1 MADLVVTLRPV
12 PVDRVVYLSGVSAE
26 GVAAATARCAELPAA
41 VVLEPPAIDSVAA
54 FVAGVLD
61 ALDAVARQLLP
72 AWLPEADGLD
82 GPQGSSL
89 MAIRA
94 VAIERARVAGYPST
108 FLADLAERALTGRPS
123 RGRLRPEARVAGLA
137 RVVASGFRRDRLV
150 LVMPAAPNPGKAAP
164 NPGKTAS
171 SPGRTAPSPGQT
183 AGNVVVAGSEWL
195 ADRGR
200 LGVWLTGAGPSGPE
214 RVGTV
219 RIEAAPPVAE
229 VEPPG
234 PEVALPSPARHGR
247 PHPRSTVEAALE
259 AVLARQEW
267 AYGRIW
273 NGTYQPTLIHSPI
286 RPDLL
291 WPAERVVVE
300 LDGLE
305 HCRPDQY
312 DADRVRDVRLQLDGY
327 AVLRFTNAR
336 VKHDV
341 QAVATQIEHL
351 IRTRR
356 QDIAK
361 GQQGG

>member
-1 MADLVVTLRPV
+1 MGSAITMLRDV
-12 PVDRVVYLSGVSAE
+12 PVDRVVHLSGVSAG
-26 GVAAATARCAELPAA
+26 GVAAAVARCADLPAC
-41 VVLEPPAIDSVAA
+41 VVATPSATGSVAA

-61 ALDAVARQLLP
+61 TLDAVARQLLP
-72 AWLPEADGLD
+72 EWLPEADGLD
-82 GPQGSSL
+82 GPQGAAL
-89 MAIRA
+89 VAIRA
-94 VAIERARVAGYPST
+94 VAIERARVAGYSSA
-108 FLADLAERALTGRPS
+108 FLADLAERALTGRRS
-123 RGRLRPEARVAGLA
+123 RARLRPEVRVVGLA
-137 RVVASGFRRDRLV
+137 RIIATGFRRDRLV
-150 LVMPAAPNPGKAAP
+150 LAMPTET
-164 NPGKTAS
+164 GKTS
-171 SPGRTAPSPGQT
+171 
-183 AGNVVVAGSEWL
+183 AGNIVVAGSEWL

-200 LGVWLTGAGPSGPE
+200 LGVWLTGAGSPGPE

-219 RIEAAPPVAE
+219 HLALVPPVTEMA
-229 VEPPG
+229 P
-234 PEVALPSPARHGR
+234 APSAAAVVGK

-273 NGTYQPTLIHSPI
+273 NGSYQPTVLRSPI

-305 HCRPDQY
+305 HCRPEQY

-341 QAVATQIEHL
+341 CAVAAQIEHL

-356 QDIAK
+356 HDMAE